1 MYTEKNSISVNIKTY
16 MYPHV
21 QTILRNTLHW
31 SCVLYSDCEYND
43 L

>member
-21 QTILRNTLHW
+21 QTILTYVKHTPL
-31 SCVLYSDCEYND
+31 VLCSI
-43 L
+43 LRL